1 MLCVCLHR
9 TIASVSVIT
18 VLATAILIWVKI
30 LEDDNNL
37 TESFEGLRL
46 GKTKK
51 QTLSQL
57 VFNVIIGKVFV
68 TVLQEPRM

>member
-1 MLCVCLHR
+1 MLCVSLHR

-18 VLATAILIWVKI
+18 VLTTAILIWVKI

-46 GKTKK
+46 GKPKNER
-51 QTLSQL
+51 LA
-57 VFNVIIGKVFV
+57 N
-68 TVLQEPRM
+68 

>member
-18 VLATAILIWVKI
+18 VLTTAILIWVKI

-51 QTLSQL
+51 RTLSQL
-57 VFNVIIGKVFV
+57 GFNVMIDEMFV
-68 TVLQEPRM
+68 TVLQEHRM